1 MPLLL
6 TTVITVGHSIDA
18 LKPGLKINTPGKSN
32 TRQVQHDL
40 YSHPSSLRIYGL
52 IKVLSARMSLLA
64 FGINHKTAPV
74 DIRERVAFAPGNL
87 IDALKDLVTNA
98 RIQEAAIVST
108 CNRTELYCDSGQHTG
123 QGQCDNAVI
132 VDWFREYHKLEKR
145 DIEPYIFLHP
155 DQEAVR
161 HMLRVASGL
170 DSLVLGEPQILGQIK
185 DAYATA
191 TEAGTMGGQLDR
203 LFQHTFSVAKQVRTD
218 TAIGASAVSVA
229 FAAVSLS
236 KQIFDAFD
244 KRTALLIGAGE
255 TVELAARHLHQSG
268 IGRMIIANRTVENAH
283 TLAQEVGAYAISLP
297 EITQHL
303 AEADIVIS
311 STASPLP
318 ILGKGSVES
327 ALKKRKHRPMLMVD
341 IAVPRDIE
349 PEVSDLNDVYLYTV
363 DDLQDIIQEGLRSR
377 QEAAQQAEEIID
389 TEVSHFM
396 HWLRSLDAVS
406 TIRAMREDAQ
416 SQRDIEL
423 ERAMRL
429 LQSGK
434 DAEQVITEMANR
446 LTNKLIHTP
455 SVQLKKAGYDARKE
469 IFDTARELY
478 DLKDRDL

>member
-1 MPLLL
+1 
-6 TTVITVGHSIDA
+6 
-18 LKPGLKINTPGKSN
+18 
-32 TRQVQHDL
+32 
-40 YSHPSSLRIYGL
+40 
-52 IKVLSARMSLLA
+52 MSLLA

-74 DIRERVAFAPGNL
+74 DIRERVAFAPGRL
-87 IDALKDLVTNA
+87 ADALKDLVSSA
-98 RIQEAAIVST
+98 KIQDAAIVST
-108 CNRTELYCDSGQHTG
+108 CNRTELYCDSGLERS
-123 QGQCDNAVI
+123 DNSMVI
-132 VDWFREYHKLEKR
+132 DWFREYHKLEKR

-185 DAYATA
+185 DAYAAA
-191 TEAGTMGGQLDR
+191 TDAGTMGGMLDR

-236 KQIFDAFD
+236 KQIFDNFED
-244 KRTALLIGAGE
+244 RTALLIGAGE

-283 TLAQEVGAYAISLP
+283 TLAQEFGAYAIALT
-297 EITQHL
+297 EISDHL
-303 AEADIVIS
+303 SEADIVIS

-327 ALKKRKHRPMLMVD
+327 ALKKRKHQPMLMVD

-396 HWLRSLDAVS
+396 HWLQSLNAVS
-406 TIRAMREDAQ
+406 TIRELRENAE
-416 SQRDIEL
+416 SQRDAEL
-423 ERAMRL
+423 ERALHL
-429 LQSGK
+429 LQTGK
-434 DAEQVITEMANR
+434 SAEQVMAEMANR

-455 SVQLKKAGYDARKE
+455 SVQLKKAGYDDRKE
-469 IFDTARELY
+469 IFDAARDLY
-478 DLKDRDL
+478 DLQGRDL

>member
-1 MPLLL
+1 
-6 TTVITVGHSIDA
+6 
-18 LKPGLKINTPGKSN
+18 
-32 TRQVQHDL
+32 
-40 YSHPSSLRIYGL
+40 
-52 IKVLSARMSLLA
+52 MSLLA